1 MHAQKSKML
10 RARKYIAS
18 LLLGM
23 ILITTS
29 VPLPAR
35 AGVWGES
42 IAAAFLERALANIW
56 EQIQAVLLG
65 IAKRVAIGLAKDA
78 ANRLVAGGSSKK
90 AAFITD
96 YKQYIYGIAI
106 DEGMIYMND
115 LLTSATSGKSS
126 ALNYIIAGGSLQS
139 LGMNYMNYLNA
150 EVNAAFQKDRCKY
163 NLDQY
168 TPNAM
173 ISLGQ
178 GDWRILNAVVAY
190 DCNNP
195 LGMSLT
201 IKEETQ
207 RKMNAQQEIAKT
219 KAIAGQGFL
228 GVEINGKTVS
238 PGSIIADVTG
248 NVEKQVVNM
257 IGTST
262 KWGELLAAA
271 SSAFV
276 NQALNGLFQRGFE
289 MVSQNISRELG
300 KVDQQIRGARQDLQ
314 QQLGPGSQFL
324 RNSNQQLG
332 GWSGGSSAGKY
343 TGVQQSV
350 VNFNSVPSTCG
361 TSATPG
367 AC

>member
-1 MHAQKSKML
+1 MTNQL
-10 RARKYIAS
+10 RKITTVLVLCS
-18 LLLGM
+18 VVV
-23 ILITTS
+23 TTS

-35 AGVWGES
+35 AGVWGEDL
-42 IAAAFLERALANIW
+42 AAAILQRAMDSIW

-65 IAKRVAIGLAKDA
+65 IAKRVAVELARDA
-78 ANRLVAGGSSKK
+78 ANKLVAGGSSKK

-96 YKQYIYGIAI
+96 YKEYIYGIAL

-115 LLTSATSGKSS
+115 LLTEVTGGKSS
-126 ALNYIIAGGSLQS
+126 ALNYVVAGGSLQQ
-139 LGMNYMNYLNA
+139 LGMNYMNYLNS
-150 EVNAAFQKDRCKY
+150 EVNAAFAANRCKY

-173 ISLGQ
+173 VSLGE
-178 GDWRILNAVVAY
+178 GDWRVLNAVVSV

-195 LGMSLT
+195 LGLSLM
-201 IKEETQ
+201 IQEQTQ
-207 RKMNAQQEIAKT
+207 SKINRQQEINKT
-219 KAIAGQGFL
+219 KAIAGNGFT

-238 PGSIIADVTG
+238 PGSIIADMTSKVQTTVID
-248 NVEKQVVNM
+248 N

-271 SSAFV
+271 AGAFA
-276 NQALNGLFQRGFE
+276 NQAMNNLYQKGFE

-300 KVDQQIRGARQDLQ
+300 KVDSKIRDARGDLQ
-314 QQLGPGSQFL
+314 RQLGPGSQFM

-332 GWSGGSSAGKY
+332 GWSGSASSAGKY

-350 VNFNSVPSTCG
+350 VNFNSAPN
-361 TSATPG
+361 PDP
-367 AC
+367 

>member
-1 MHAQKSKML
+1 MEIRKQKEL
-10 RARKYIAS
+10 RFRKYIAS
-18 LLLGM
+18 FLIGT
-23 ILITTS
+23 ILFTTAA
-29 VPLPAR
+29 PLPAR

-42 IAAAFLERALANIW
+42 IAAELLGQALDVIF

-90 AAFITD
+90 PAFITD
-96 YKQYIYGIAI
+96 YKEYIYGVAL
-106 DEGMIYMND
+106 DEGLIYMND
-115 LLTSATSGKSS
+115 LLTTATGGKSS
-126 ALNYIIAGGSLQS
+126 ALNYVVAGGSLQQ

-150 EVNAAFQKDRCKY
+150 EVNSAFAKDRCKY

-173 ISLGQ
+173 VSLGE
-178 GDWRILNAVVAY
+178 GDWRVLNAVVAY

-195 LGMSLT
+195 LGMSMN
-201 IKEETQ
+201 IKDDTQ
-207 RKMNAQQEIAKT
+207 RRISAQQEIAKT
-219 KAIAGQGFL
+219 KAIAGQGFT

-248 NVEKQVVNM
+248 NVEKQVVNA

-271 SSAFV
+271 AGAFA
-276 NQALNGLFQRGFE
+276 NQALNNLYQRGFE
-289 MVSQNISRELG
+289 MVSQNITRELG
-300 KVDQQIRGARQDLQ
+300 KVDSQIRGARADLQ

-332 GWSGGSSAGKY
+332 GWSGSASSAGKY
-343 TGVQQSV
+343 TGVQQSA
-350 VNFNSVPSTCG
+350 VNFNT
-361 TSATPG
+361 TPNCTVAQG
-367 AC
+367 C

>member
-1 MHAQKSKML
+1 MYAQKSKTF

-18 LLLGM
+18 LLIGT
-23 ILITTS
+23 ILVTTS
-29 VPLPAR
+29 APLPAQ

-42 IAAAFLERALANIW
+42 IASGFLKQALEVIW

-65 IAKRVAIGLAKDA
+65 IAKRVAIGLARDA
-78 ANRLVAGGSSKK
+78 ANRLVAGGASKK

-96 YKQYIYGIAI
+96 YKQYIYGIAL
-106 DEGMIYMND
+106 DEGLIYMND
-115 LLTSATSGKSS
+115 LLTSATGGKSS
-126 ALNYIIAGGSLQS
+126 ALNYVVAGGSLQS

-173 ISLGQ
+173 VSLGQ
-178 GDWRILNAVVAY
+178 GDWRVLNAVVAY

-195 LGMSLT
+195 LGMSLN

-207 RKMNAQQEIAKT
+207 RKINRQQEINKT
-219 KAIAGQGFL
+219 KAVAGQGFL
-228 GVEINGKTVS
+228 GVEVNGKTVS
-238 PGSIIADVTG
+238 PGSIISDVTSKTQTA
-248 NVEKQVVNM
+248 VIDM
-257 IGTST
+257 IGTSS

-271 SSAFV
+271 AGAFA
-276 NQALNGLFQRGFE
+276 NQALNNLYQRGFE

-324 RNSNQQLG
+324 RNANQQLG
-332 GWSGGSSAGKY
+332 GWSGGSTTGRY

-361 TSATPG
+361 TSTTPG